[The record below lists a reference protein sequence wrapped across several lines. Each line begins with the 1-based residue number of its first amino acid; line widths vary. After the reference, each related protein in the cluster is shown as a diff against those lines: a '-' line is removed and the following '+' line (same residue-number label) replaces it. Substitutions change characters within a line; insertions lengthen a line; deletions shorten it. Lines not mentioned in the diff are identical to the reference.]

1 MSLEFGAAQL
11 TYLDALGIDVWVHR
25 EQLLVQAAVAVAVPE
40 TIQRDIVANDSR
52 SVVPAPVPPSKSPM
66 NSGFMAQASEALKT
80 SIAPSVAAM
89 PNVQP
94 QEAAVAPD
102 GQAPQQAPRFNLQFW
117 CYSTGLWFV
126 SSHVELLPEHHKFVH
141 NLAQFLQGKKRRPRH
156 VGIFSWP
163 MIDSPNIDQG
173 VAVAKKYLQQH
184 MEQIQQISPY
194 SKLIALDD
202 AEQWLPEEGLVSLK
216 TNLPTA
222 LTGGDEKRR
231 IWKIL
236 QEHKIT

>member
-11 TYLDALGIDVWVHR
+11 TYLDALGVDVWIHR
-25 EQLLVQAAVAVAVPE
+25 EQLLAEASIAVPE
-40 TIQRDIVANDSR
+40 TAMVDVVANDSL
-52 SVVPAPVPPSKSPM
+52 SVAPPLAPSAKGPVS
-66 NSGFMAQASEALKT
+66 SGFMAQASEALKT

-89 PNVQP
+89 PSVQP
-94 QEAAVAPD
+94 QDATVAPD
-102 GQAPQQAPRFNLQFW
+102 SQAHQQAPRFNLQFW

-126 SSHVELLPEHHKFVH
+126 SSHAELLPEHHKFVH

-173 VAVAKKYLQQH
+173 VVVAKKYLQQH
-184 MEQIQQISPY
+184 MEQIQQISPC

-202 AEQWLPEEGLVSLK
+202 AEQWLPEEGLVALK
-216 TNLPTA
+216 TNLSTA
-222 LTGGDEKRR
+222 LTGGAEKRR

-236 QEHKIT
+236 QEHQIT

>member
-11 TYLDALGIDVWVHR
+11 TYLDALGIDVWIHR
-25 EQLLVQAAVAVAVPE
+25 EQLLAQATVTVAEVASTSVDA
-40 TIQRDIVANDSR
+40 TDSFAAA
-52 SVVPAPVPPSKSPM
+52 PPPVPPAKSPM
-66 NSGFMAQASEALKT
+66 NTGFMAQASEALKT
-80 SIAPSVAAM
+80 SIAPSVTTM
-89 PNVQP
+89 PNAQP
-94 QEAAVAPD
+94 QEAAVTPD

-126 SSHVELLPEHHKFVH
+126 SSHAELLPEHHKFVH

-202 AEQWLPEEGLVSLK
+202 ADQWLPEEGLVSLK
-216 TNLPTA
+216 ANLSTA
-222 LTGGDEKRR
+222 FIGGAEKRR

-236 QEHKIT
+236 QEHQIT

>member
-1 MSLEFGAAQL
+1 MSAEFGAAQL
-11 TYLDALGIDVWVHR
+11 TYLDALGIDVWIHR
-25 EQLLVQAAVAVAVPE
+25 EQLLAEASVAVPE
-40 TIQRDIVANDSR
+40 TAPADVIANNSL
-52 SVVPAPVPPSKSPM
+52 SAAPAPVPSAKSPV
-66 NSGFMAQASEALKT
+66 NSGFMAQASEALKA

-89 PNVQP
+89 PNVQA
-94 QEAAVAPD
+94 QDTSVVSELQV
-102 GQAPQQAPRFNLQFW
+102 PQQAPRFNLQFW

-126 SSHVELLPEHHKFVH
+126 SSHAELLPEHHKFVH

-173 VAVAKKYLQQH
+173 VVVAKKYLQQH
-184 MEQIQQISPY
+184 MEQIQQISPC

-202 AEQWLPEEGLVSLK
+202 AEQWLPEEGLVALK
-216 TNLPTA
+216 TNLSTA
-222 LTGGDEKRR
+222 LTGGAEKRR

-236 QEHKIT
+236 QEHQIT